1 MIFNLYSVR
10 DVISGQHIMI
20 GFAPTDGAF
29 IRDNLSS
36 ILRLRRIEE
45 LEYYKI
51 GTYDDLEGKVI
62 SCDKV
67 LCSFDSYK
75 FPETQS
81 KSLSKEDILKLADTI
96 IAKDK
101 E

>member
-1 MIFNLYSVR
+1 MTFNLYSVR

-20 GFAPTDGAF
+20 GYAPTDGAF
-29 IRDNLSS
+29 LRDNLAGL
-36 ILRLRRIEE
+36 LRIRRIEE

-51 GTYDDLEGKVI
+51 GTYDDLEGKVVP
-62 SCDKV
+62 CDKV

-75 FPETQS
+75 FPEVNS
-81 KSLSKEDILKLADTI
+81 KALTKEDILKLADTI
-96 IAKDK
+96 IKKDK